1 MKANAAQDLS
11 SQQAKVMRE
20 LQQRI
25 AAMAIERA
33 EGELPNRL
41 NDDIFSAAWWTPASP
56 YWKEGS
62 DDERFHDR

>member
-33 EGELPNRL
+33 EGELPNR
-41 NDDIFSAAWWTPASP
+41 F
-56 YWKEGS
+56 E
-62 DDERFHDR
+62 